1 MIANADFALPG
12 AAAGQA
18 ASWVLRSACARESV
32 AAFAP
37 ADAVESFA
45 RWTPWTGAL
54 GAAAFAPFAPN
65 GTRETFT
72 AWPLP
77 LFASELSAGLVFAR
91 LVDGMETA
99 WWTGTVAFRWSDDPQ
114 APGAFAGGPR
124 ETFDAWRQGE
134 TYLLAFSD
142 AALSRAALHGAPS
155 ELFDGA
161 AWTTKNVT
169 LG

>member
-1 MIANADFALPG
+1 LIANADFTLPG

-37 ADAVESFA
+37 ADAVEAFA
-45 RWTPWTGAL
+45 RWTPWRGAL
-54 GAAAFAPFAPN
+54 GAAAFAPFVPN

-91 LVDGMETA
+91 VVDAMETG
-99 WWTGTVAFRWSDDPQ
+99 WWTGTVAFRWSDVAQ
-114 APGAFAGGPR
+114 VPGAFAGAPR
-124 ETFDAWRQGE
+124 ELFDAWRQGE
-134 TYLLAFSD
+134 KYLVAFAD
-142 AALSRAALHGAPS
+142 AALTRAVLHGAPS

>member
-1 MIANADFALPG
+1 LIANADFTLPG

-37 ADAVESFA
+37 ADAVEAFA
-45 RWTPWTGAL
+45 RWTPWRGAL
-54 GAAAFAPFAPN
+54 VPN

-91 LVDGMETA
+91 VVDAMETG
-99 WWTGTVAFRWSDDPQ
+99 WWTGTVAFRWSDVAQ
-114 APGAFAGGPR
+114 VPGAFAGAPR
-124 ETFDAWRQGE
+124 ELFDAWRQGE
-134 TYLLAFSD
+134 KYLVAFAD
-142 AALSRAALHGAPS
+142 AALTRAVLHGAPS